1 MKKIK
6 SLWRGIF
13 NYHRVVYILYGHAF
27 SERQAWVSFCHRLAE
42 KHNIPARNVMN
53 FFDGTKDNYEI
64 RVEVEFHEDEA
75 G

>member
-1 MKKIK
+1 MKTKNLYK
-6 SLWRGIF
+6 GMF
-13 NYHRVVYILYGHAF
+13 NYHRELYVLYGHAY
-27 SERQAWVSFCHRLAE
+27 SERQAWVSFCHRLAD
-42 KHNIPARNVMN
+42 KHNLPARTVMN